1 MQEMAE
7 NSKEQIIYITDCNG
21 SETLLEAMVRHG
33 IFLQSPCG
41 GNGTCGKC
49 KVRLVEPV
57 IPLTEKEKKL
67 LTDRE
72 QEEGV
77 RLACCVV
84 TNQTCTV
91 SLPGEEKYAIQTAY
105 NLQTETAMSK
115 PAATSTPTTLPIS
128 ALTNESFGIAI
139 DIGTTTIVLELV
151 DLQSGT
157 SVATIALPNH
167 QSAYGADVMSRIS
180 AANTGKL
187 SALQRCIRK
196 DLSEGI
202 QRLLAKTQNYAK
214 VNGKVNA
221 NATTN
226 QIQNI
231 VIAANTTMV
240 HLLMGYPCDSLG
252 VAPFTPINLS
262 PINVKANDLL
272 GTVNGLSCPVWIL
285 PGISTF
291 VGGDIVAGLLATGF
305 DKREKPALFIDL
317 GTNGEM
323 ALGDKHGIVTA
334 SVAAGPAFEGGN
346 LSCGVGSVEGAVY
359 GVALYNRQIANIKTI
374 GDKEP
379 CGICGTGVVAC
390 MAELRKAGLLDETGL
405 LHEAY
410 FDEGFIIAPPTQT
423 AQTASGPIKLTQQD
437 IREVQLA
444 KAAILAGIETLLQS
458 CNITPQE
465 LETVYVAGGFGTQL
479 NLEKAISI
487 GLFPESFAGK
497 LVAVGNSALA
507 GAVQCLKA
515 PEIQARAEKICR
527 ISKEIS
533 LSGNATFQEKYIQ
546 SMWLKRY

>member
-1 MQEMAE
+1 MTE
-7 NSKEQIIYITDCNG
+7 NSKEQTIHITDCNG

-49 KVRLVEPV
+49 KLRLVEPV

-72 QEEGV
+72 QEDGV

-84 TNQTCTV
+84 TDQPCTF

-105 NLQTETAMSK
+105 HLQGEMN
-115 PAATSTPTTLPIS
+115 TSTLTPTE
-128 ALTNESFGIAI
+128 ESFGIAI

-151 DLQSGT
+151 DLQSGA
-157 SVATIALPNH
+157 SVATTALPNH

-187 SALQRCIRK
+187 SALQRCIRN
-196 DLSEGI
+196 DLTDGI
-202 QRLLAKTQNYAK
+202 QSLLAKAQDS
-214 VNGKVNA
+214 GKVNA
-221 NATTN
+221 NANTN

-252 VAPFTPINLS
+252 VAPFTPINLG
-262 PINVKANDLL
+262 PIDVKVNDLL
-272 GTVNGLSCPVWIL
+272 GAIDGFSCPVWVL

-305 DKREKPALFIDL
+305 DQREKKALFVDL

-346 LSCGVGSVEGAVY
+346 LSCGVGSVEGAVC
-359 GVALYNRQIANIKTI
+359 GVTLYNRQITNIKTI
-374 GDKEP
+374 GGKAP
-379 CGICGTGVVAC
+379 CGICGTGVVEC

-405 LHEAY
+405 LAEDY
-410 FDEGFIIAPPTQT
+410 FDEGFIIAQP
-423 AQTASGPIKLTQQD
+423 AQTAPSPIKLTQQD

-444 KAAILAGIETLLQS
+444 KAAILAGIETLLKE

-497 LVAVGNSALA
+497 MVACGNSALA

-515 PEIQARAEKICR
+515 PEQQERLDAICS